1 MAKEENKKVARTVNM
16 NPGGTQKK
24 ENKETVNKMSYEQLE
39 QTANGLFQENCK
51 LREQLEKMYTSY
63 DFRVMSVL
71 IDIVKNPDNFN
82 SEFVFKCSKQLEK
95 AITSLLPDKEDNK
108 EETK

>member
-1 MAKEENKKVARTVNM
+1 
-16 NPGGTQKK
+16 
-24 ENKETVNKMSYEQLE
+24 
-39 QTANGLFQENCK
+39 
-51 LREQLEKMYTSY
+51 
-63 DFRVMSVL
+63 MSVL